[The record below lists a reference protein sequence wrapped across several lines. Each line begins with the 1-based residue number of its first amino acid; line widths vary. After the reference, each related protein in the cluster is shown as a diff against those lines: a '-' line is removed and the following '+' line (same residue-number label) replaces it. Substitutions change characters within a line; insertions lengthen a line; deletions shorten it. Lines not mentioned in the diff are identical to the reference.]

1 MGLRYEK
8 NELFK
13 AALNPRI
20 GLTTN
25 FDTRSLTIKPRISW
39 GKGITAPSYSDRFGS
54 PANAFTVVYANPDI
68 KPQSQ
73 QGFDYGLELYDKKGK
88 YKFEI
93 VYYDN
98 ILKDMITEIVLG
110 PDTTNPNIAAFI
122 SGQCCP
128 GS

>member
-39 GKGITAPSYSDRFGS
+39 GKGITAPSYSDRFGTS
-54 PANAFTVVYANPDI
+54 
-68 KPQSQ
+68 
-73 QGFDYGLELYDKKGK
+73 GK
-88 YKFEI
+88 R
-93 VYYDN
+93 
-98 ILKDMITEIVLG
+98 LHRCLR
-110 PDTTNPNIAAFI
+110 
-122 SGQCCP
+122 QP
-128 GS
+128 GY